1 MELKKLLRAGG
12 RYLTS
17 PDYRFL
23 VNAGLGFYDRMPDEA
38 YLRRYFRAAMGKELD
53 LEHPQTFNEKLQW
66 LKLHD
71 RKPEYTK
78 MVDKIEA
85 KKYVASILGEEYII
99 PTLGVWDSPDE
110 IDFDALPEQF
120 VLKCSHDSGGLVIVR
135 NKAEIDQS
143 AVRKILKKRISHN
156 FYFHARE
163 WAYKDVIPKI
173 LAEKYMEDHV
183 TSSLV
188 DYKFFN
194 FDGESKFVYCSVG
207 LENHKTAQISFF
219 DLDGREMPFHR
230 LDFKPFGSFNGF
242 PPNFREMIDISNALA
257 AAIHSPFVRI
267 DLYSIN
273 GKTYFSEITFTPCA
287 GCLPFEPPEWDFE
300 LGSWIK
306 LPAK

>member
-120 VLKCSHDSGGLVIVR
+120 VLKCNHNSGLGMCICRDKSALDIPKVRREMRKGLR
-135 NKAEIDQS
+135 ENYY
-143 AVRKILKKRISHN
+143 LHG
-156 FYFHARE
+156 RE
-163 WAYKDVIPKI
+163 WVYKDVKPRI
-173 LAEKYMEDHV
+173 LAEQYLVDESGME
-183 TSSLV
+183 LK
-188 DYKFFN
+188 DYKFYCFN
-194 FDGESKFVYCSVG
+194 GEMRLVMVNSDRNSGKPTKADYFDQSFKHLDFVWGYPHAEIHPSTPNKLNQMIIAAEKLSKGLPHIRVDLYECNNQIYFGE
-207 LENHKTAQISFF
+207 LTFF
-219 DLDGREMPFHR
+219 DA
-230 LDFKPFGSFNGF
+230 SGF
-242 PPNFREMIDISNALA
+242 DKI
-257 AAIHSPFVRI
+257 
-267 DLYSIN
+267 
-273 GKTYFSEITFTPCA
+273 
-287 GCLPFEPPEWDFE
+287 EPESWDYT
-300 LGSWIK
+300 LGSWIN

>member
-71 RKPEYTK
+71 RKSEYTK

-120 VLKCSHDSGGLVIVR
+120 VLKCNHNSGLGMCICRDKSALDIPKVRRELRKGLR
-135 NKAEIDQS
+135 ENYY
-143 AVRKILKKRISHN
+143 LHG
-156 FYFHARE
+156 RE
-163 WAYKDVIPKI
+163 WVYKDVKPRI
-173 LAEKYMEDHV
+173 LAEQY
-183 TSSLV
+183 LV
-188 DYKFFN
+188 DESGMELKDYKIMCFSGAAKCAFVCSDRFN
-194 FDGESKFVYCSVG
+194 SDGLRV
-207 LENHKTAQISFF
+207 TFF
-219 DLDGREMPFHR
+219 DRAWNIMPFERHYPR
-230 LDFKPFGSFNGF
+230 RTKPLRKPENYDKMLQFAEKLSSNIPFLRVDFYEIKGKLYFGELTFF
-242 PPNFREMIDISNALA
+242 PGSGIE
-257 AAIHSPFVRI
+257 
-267 DLYSIN
+267 
-273 GKTYFSEITFTPCA
+273 EFTPEA
-287 GCLPFEPPEWDFE
+287 WDSE

-306 LPAK
+306 LLTI